1 MVRDSLSVILVGIA
15 VLGLA
20 SGCGGPATNAAAT
33 HNVILISVDTLRADH
48 LGCYGY
54 PKPTTPRIDAFRRD
68 AALFEQAIA
77 HAPSTLAS
85 HASIFTS
92 LLPSHHGASAAN
104 SFGVDPEAIT
114 LTEILKAE
122 GYATASFN
130 GGIQL
135 DPIYGLDRG
144 FDVYRAAR
152 PSVAS
157 ADLLVD
163 PVDMFDH
170 AVDEAI
176 NWIETVE
183 TNRHE
188 GFFLF
193 LHTYELHHP
202 YTPKPEALES
212 IGAEYDGSL
221 PKHISVDLLMRINDG
236 DVELETG
243 DLEHIISTYDA
254 ELRSVDTAFGR
265 LIDFLREEELYDD
278 TIIVFTSDHGEEFG
292 ERGFVGWHSHTLYDE
307 LLRVPLLVKLPGAA
321 HAGASV
327 EEQVRGIDIAPT
339 ILAALGLDAPAGFE
353 GVSLLGPLSGSG
365 SVPEHAVSRKD
376 VVITDDFA
384 SVRTPDWKWFRGSL
398 FHLASDPEEA
408 TEVSGANMDTG
419 EALSAKLEELSA
431 TRPRPAPHKVV
442 PDEELLNQLRSLG
455 YVK

>member
-1 MVRDSLSVILVGIA
+1 MARDSLIVVLA
-15 VLGLA
+15 VVGLA
-20 SGCGGPATNAAAT
+20 SGCGGPATNAPT

-77 HAPSTLAS
+77 HSPSTLPS

-92 LLPSHHGASAAN
+92 LLPSHHGASVAN

-144 FDVYRAAR
+144 FDVYAAAR

-170 AVDEAI
+170 AVDETI
-176 NWIETVE
+176 NWIETP
-183 TNRHE
+183 NRHE
-188 GFFLF
+188 RFFLF

-221 PKHISVDLLMRINDG
+221 PKDISVDLLVRINDG
-236 DVELETG
+236 DVELDNG
-243 DLEHIISTYDA
+243 DLEHIISAYDA

-265 LIDFLREEELYDD
+265 LIDFLREEELYDN

-307 LLRVPLLVKLPGAA
+307 LLRVPLLLKLPGAV
-321 HAGASV
+321 HAGASAD
-327 EEQVRGIDIAPT
+327 EQVRGIDIAPT

-365 SVPEHAVSRKD
+365 SVPRHAVSRKD

-384 SVRTPDWKWFRGSL
+384 SLRTPDWKWFRGSL
-398 FHLASDPEEA
+398 FHLASDPKEA
-408 TEVSGANMDTG
+408 TEVSGDNRETG
-419 EALSAKLEELSA
+419 EALSAKLEELLA
-431 TRPRPAPHKVV
+431 TRPRPVPHKVE
-442 PDEELLNQLRSLG
+442 PDEELLKQLRSLG